1 MKKLITA
8 LIASAC
14 ISAGAEVVTFKFTG
28 TVTYAPAMV
37 AVGEQ
42 VVGSFSYDPQLK
54 PYVKYVHADAA
65 LYQIPASSPIVG
77 QAGSVMVSANNVQAH
92 VEDNVK
98 GGGATDLFAI
108 GGSNPVVNG
117 VQCGSNSI
125 FDITLG
131 AGSGKALKSFQLPE
145 GFDLSLFDLFAV
157 GRVICNDQFLFQF
170 SVHSIEKMP
179 N

>member
-28 TVTYAPAMV
+28 TVTYASTMV
-37 AVGEQ
+37 VVGEQ
-42 VVGSFSYDPQLK
+42 VVGSFSYDTRLK

-65 LYQIPASSPIVG
+65 LYQIPASLPITG
-77 QAGSVMVSANNVQAH
+77 QVGSVTVSANNVQAH

-98 GGGATDLFAI
+98 GGGAADLFAI

-117 VQCGSNSI
+117 VQCGSGSI

-131 AGSGKALKSFQLPE
+131 SGNGKALKSFQLPE
-145 GFDLSLFDLFAV
+145 EFDLSMFDLFAF
-157 GRVICNDQFLFQF
+157 GRVICNDHFLFQF
-170 SVHSIEKMP
+170 NVNTIENLP